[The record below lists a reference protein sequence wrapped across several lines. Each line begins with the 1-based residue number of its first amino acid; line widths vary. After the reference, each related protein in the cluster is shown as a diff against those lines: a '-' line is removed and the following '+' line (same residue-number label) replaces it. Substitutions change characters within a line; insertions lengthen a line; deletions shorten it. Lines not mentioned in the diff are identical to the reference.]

1 MTKRIYMSVVAML
14 LLLAIT
20 ATASAATVTRDL
32 PDTSVDPSS
41 EFEVSISQS
50 GFFVVGNV
58 FEVLPEGF
66 TYVSESAA
74 GVDSASYNAG
84 TRTLTLVIDAGT
96 STVTYRVTAGTTE
109 SPFSGTYSTIDGSA
123 DPVTGSVVGDT
134 TFSLTDTNG
143 DGGGDGGSDV
153 TVIRDLP
160 DIAVVPGTEFE
171 VSISQS
177 GFFAV
182 GNVFEVLPEGYAYV
196 SGSAAGVDSASYNA
210 GTRTLTL
217 VIDAGTST
225 VTYRVTAGTTE
236 LPFSGTY
243 STVDTS
249 ADPVIGNVGGET
261 TVSLIGIG
269 VVSVTRDLP
278 DMTVDNSTQFDV
290 SLSQSGFFVVGTV
303 VEVLPEGYAYVD
315 GSATGVDSA
324 SYNAGTMTLTLVID
338 AGTST
343 VTYSVISGT
352 ADGTF
357 TGTFSTIDGSANPV
371 IGNVGGED
379 DVTITTPGP
388 DPSITAPS
396 DQSTIFGTVTVTAIN
411 NNVDSTIVY
420 CKFEHAPMA
429 DSDNWTELGND
440 TNGTDGWSVENNTK
454 LYPDGDYY
462 LRATMGDSEGYTGDT
477 QIMVTL
483 ANPPEPRITKPV
495 DGANIRRGISID
507 IIEVDESGQ
516 DDIVSNTFEYS
527 LADEDTWTLIGVDYS
542 PDGGWKVSWNI
553 PEDMKEGDYKIRATM
568 EDVKGN
574 TGTDEINMT
583 ILTEGIPLFEGWN
596 LFSVPGRLDNA
607 SVEHVLEDIIPDTAA
622 VLIYWDA
629 SVSPGMWVNVA
640 EIEPLKGYAIF
651 VSNDSTIVNL
661 DPKPEPS
668 GSLQLYKGI
677 NYIGMT
683 GYVSAPAETALAIGV
698 GNIDNSYDK
707 IYHCANGTSDRIGY
721 NCNVWPGSPC
731 PPKFD
736 VEDIHVSTED
746 FQMEPYAGYLVHM
759 TEDAI
764 YYGQAL

>member
-1 MTKRIYMSVVAML
+1 MTKRIYISMVALL

-32 PDTSVDPSS
+32 PDTSVDPGS

-50 GFFVVGNV
+50 GFFAVGNV
-58 FEVLPEGF
+58 FEVLPEGY
-66 TYVSESAA
+66 TYVSESAT

-109 SPFSGTYSTIDGSA
+109 LPFAGTYSTVDSSA

-134 TFSLTDTNG
+134 TVSLTDTNG
-143 DGGGDGGSDV
+143 GGGGGSGV
-153 TVIRDLP
+153 TVIRNLP
-160 DIAVVPGTEFE
+160 DTSIDPSSEFE

-182 GNVFEVLPEGYAYV
+182 GNVFEVLPQGYTYV
-196 SGSAAGVDSASYNA
+196 SESAAGVDSASYNA

-243 STVDTS
+243 STVDSS
-249 ADPVIGNVGGET
+249 ADPVTGPVVGDT

-278 DMTVDNSTQFDV
+278 DTTVDNSTQFDV

-315 GSATGVDSA
+315 ESAGVVDSA
-324 SYNAGTMTLTLVID
+324 SYDAGTRTLTLVID

-388 DPSITAPS
+388 DPSITAPA

-420 CKFEHAPMA
+420 CKFEHAPVA

-507 IIEVDESGQ
+507 IVEVDDSGQ

-542 PDGGWKVSWNI
+542 PDDGWKVSWDI

-574 TGTDEINMT
+574 TGTDEINIT
-583 ILTEGIPLFEGWN
+583 ILTEGIPLYEGWN

-607 SVEHVLEDIIPDTAA
+607 SVEHVLENIIPDPAA

-629 SVSPGMWVNVA
+629 SGSSGMWVNVA

-651 VSNDSTIVNL
+651 VSNDCTIVNL
-661 DPKPEPS
+661 DPKPGPS
-668 GSLQLYKGI
+668 GSLQLYEGF
-677 NYIGMT
+677 NLIGMT
-683 GYVSAPAETALAIGV
+683 GYVSASAETALAIGV

-707 IYHCANGTSDRIGY
+707 IYHWDVDVADRIGY
-721 NCNVWPGSPC
+721 NCNEWPGSPC
-731 PPKFD
+731 PPVFD
-736 VEDIHVSTED
+736 AEDIHVSTED
-746 FQMEPYAGYLVHM
+746 FPMEPYAGYWVHM

-764 YYGQAL
+764 YDGQAL